1 MLTIVKH
8 IFYKKKIINK
18 LLVTINVQMK
28 MKEQG
33 YYQWE
38 ELLIKIELK
47 VN

>member
-1 MLTIVKH
+1 MLAIVKR
-8 IFYKKKIINK
+8 IFYTKKIMNK

-33 YYQWE
+33 YYPWE

-47 VN
+47 AN